1 MSTYELVADL
11 PLRIDGYALEGLQQ
25 EVSSD
30 FTRRSTVIH
39 LHGGGEEGVGEDVT
53 YDSVDHEAAREADGH
68 LPLAGTWTLRSF
80 AEHLRRLELFPRPPQ
95 EPVSR
100 LYRNWAYESAALDLA
115 LRQAREP
122 LHAVLG
128 RDPQPLSFVV
138 SLRLGDPP
146 SLERLT
152 GRLEDYPTLRFKLD
166 PTSDWDDELVAGV
179 AETAAVEVIDFK
191 GHYDGSMMEQ
201 PADLELYQ
209 RVVGAFGDAHVWFED
224 PDLTPEI
231 DELLAPHRSRVTWDA
246 DIHSADDIAALPFT
260 PRMVNF
266 KPSRIGSLEKLLDAY
281 DYAAANGI
289 GVYGGGMFELGPGR
303 GQAQYLA
310 SLFHPDAPNDTSPGG
325 FHVADPPPGLPDG
338 PLTPAPAQTGFR
350 WTS

>member
-1 MSTYELVADL
+1 MSTYDLVADL
-11 PLRIDGYALEGLQQ
+11 PLRVDGYALEGLQQ

-30 FTRRSTVIH
+30 FTRHSTVIH

-53 YDSVDHEAAREADGH
+53 YDSVDHEAAHEANGR

-80 AEHLRRLELFPRPPQ
+80 AEHLRHLELFPRPPQ
-95 EPVSR
+95 EQVSR

-115 LRQAREP
+115 LRQAGEP

-152 GRLEDYPTLRFKLD
+152 SRLEDYPTLRFKLD

-201 PADLELYQ
+201 SADLGLYQ

-224 PDLTPEI
+224 PDMTPEI
-231 DELLAPHRSRVTWDA
+231 DDLLAPHRSRVTWDA

-303 GQAQYLA
+303 GQAQYMA
-310 SLFHPDAPNDTSPGG
+310 SMFHPDAPNDTSPGG

-338 PLTPAPAQTGFR
+338 PLTPAPARTGFR